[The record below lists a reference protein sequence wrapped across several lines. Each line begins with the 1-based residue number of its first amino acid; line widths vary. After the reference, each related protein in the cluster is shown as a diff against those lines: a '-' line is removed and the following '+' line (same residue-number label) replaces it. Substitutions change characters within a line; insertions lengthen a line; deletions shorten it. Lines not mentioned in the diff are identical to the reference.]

1 VNQAN
6 LKKLGGAANA
16 EELQRAIGA
25 LCQPFGSLKN
35 IRLVPNKHREE
46 YLCLVEFGSPN
57 LNPSII
63 EKLGGIDFGN
73 GVGFRIPFNHAKD

>member
-1 VNQAN
+1 VNQET
-6 LKKLGGAANA
+6 LRKLGGASNA
-16 EELQRAIGA
+16 GELQRAIAA
-25 LCQPFGSLKN
+25 LCKPFGSLTN
-35 IRLVPNKHREE
+35 IRLRPNKHREE

-73 GVGFRIPFNHAKD
+73 GVGFRIPFKHTKD